1 MGPQQIS
8 ISCPPGTTF
17 LDGALSY
24 ENSIKAECGPRQ
36 YRYLCGCNFN
46 YKAFLGGFGPVNLI
60 KMGYLNNNRIFINS
74 EKSYIMDKKHLN

>member
-24 ENSIKAECGPRQ
+24 ENSIKVECGPRQ
-36 YRYLCGCNFN
+36 YRYLYGGICIYIFNFN
-46 YKAFLGGFGPVNLI
+46 FYNLD
-60 KMGYLNNNRIFINS
+60 LQ
-74 EKSYIMDKKHLN
+74 